1 MGQEIAK
8 RQLFSLGAVIALAPA
23 LRLFPTG
30 TAQLAG
36 RAAWITPLL
45 ALPLLLG

>member
-1 MGQEIAK
+1 MSKRIA
-8 RQLFSLGAVIALAPA
+8 LSICAVIALAPA

-36 RAAWITPLL
+36 RAAWTAASAIQR
-45 ALPLLLG
+45 AAAAV